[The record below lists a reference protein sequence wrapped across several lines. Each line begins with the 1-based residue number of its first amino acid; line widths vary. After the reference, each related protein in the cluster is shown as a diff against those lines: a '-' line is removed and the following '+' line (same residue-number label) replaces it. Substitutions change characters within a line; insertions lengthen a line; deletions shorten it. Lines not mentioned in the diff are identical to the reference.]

1 MRLKRNSSE
10 NFIFSKRTRQSTAM
24 KAATIV
30 IFLMSIIGFNTNYA
44 NAKQDDQ
51 LHKIYH
57 IYIKNQYIGAVSNE
71 KLIDKHIEDK
81 VKKASTKYENLSLNA
96 APGLSVISE
105 QVFQEDIN
113 DEDTLRKLD
122 DALSIKASAFALLI
136 DGKVA
141 AYVKDIDAYEAA
153 LRQLKLQY
161 VSAKELKVLDT
172 IENAHKTL
180 PPLKKN
186 ETRIVDISIKQ
197 SVSGMTEYTDPSNVL
212 TTKEAVKLLTK
223 GKHQEKSYTIKDGDT
238 LSSIAAKYKLSTSK
252 LLKLNKNLTDDKSL
266 TIGHSIKVAELEPRI
281 NIELTKESIKSEKI
295 DHKTIIEK
303 DKTMLT
309 GEKEVKQKGS
319 DGKKLVRHVITE
331 IDGNPA
337 LEKVIT
343 QSVMKEPE
351 TRVIIK
357 GTKEVP
363 SRGSG
368 SFEWPAEGGYI
379 SSEMGYRWGE
389 LHRGLDIARPDGFT
403 IKAADNGEITFA
415 GVDGSYGNKVTI
427 DHNNGYQTVYGHL
440 ASIDVEVGQ
449 VVAQG
454 SKLGIMGTTG
464 NSTGVHLHFEVSKN
478 GKLLNPLNVLK

>member
-1 MRLKRNSSE
+1 MGLKRNSSE
-10 NFIFSKRTRQSTAM
+10 NSIFFKRICQLTTM
-24 KAATIV
+24 KVATIV
-30 IFLMSIIGFNTNYA
+30 IFLVSLVGLNNGYA
-44 NAKQDDQ
+44 NAQKDNQ

-71 KLIDKHIEDK
+71 KLIDQHIEDK
-81 VKKASTKYENLSLNA
+81 VKKASTQYDDLSLDT
-96 APGLSVISE
+96 PDLSVISE
-105 QVFQEDIN
+105 QVFKEDTN
-113 DEDTLRKLD
+113 DEDTLKKLD
-122 DALSIKASAFALLI
+122 DALTIKASAFALLI

-141 AYVKDIDAYEAA
+141 TYVKDIDAYDETI
-153 LRQLKLQY
+153 RQLKLQY
-161 VSAKELKVLDT
+161 VSAKELKALDT
-172 IENAHKTL
+172 MEKNHKTL
-180 PPLKKN
+180 PSLKKN

-197 SVSGMTEYTDPSNVL
+197 SVAGLTEYTDPANVL
-212 TTKEAVKLLTK
+212 TPKEAVKLLTK
-223 GKHQEKSYTIKDGDT
+223 GKLQEKPYTIKKGDT

-252 LLKLNKNLTDDKSL
+252 LLKLNEDLTDEKSL
-266 TIGHSIKVAELEPRI
+266 TIGNTIKVAELEPWV

-295 DHKTIIEK
+295 EHKTIIKK
-303 DKTMLT
+303 DKKMLT
-309 GEKEVKQKGS
+309 GEKKVKQKGQ

-331 IDGNPA
+331 IDGEPA

-343 QSVMKEPE
+343 QSVMKEAE
-351 TRVIIK
+351 TRVIVK

-403 IKAADNGEITFA
+403 IKAADNGEVTFA

-427 DHNNGYQTVYGHL
+427 DHNNGFQTVYGHL